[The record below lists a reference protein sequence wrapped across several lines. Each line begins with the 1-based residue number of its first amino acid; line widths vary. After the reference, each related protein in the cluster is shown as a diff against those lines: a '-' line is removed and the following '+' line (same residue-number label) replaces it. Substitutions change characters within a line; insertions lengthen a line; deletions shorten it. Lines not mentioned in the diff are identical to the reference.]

1 MERLDGA
8 YLYEQDVLK
17 KSSSGNWSNDA
28 NEEQHDSGGLFGTA
42 RSPQDVIVE
51 GRSAFPARITAS
63 VTVRQ
68 TQTHEIV
75 LWMDR
80 EFLE

>member
-1 MERLDGA
+1 MEHTTT
-8 YLYEQDVLK
+8 YNVLK

-28 NEEQHDSGGLFGTA
+28 NEEQHDSGGVFGTT
-42 RSPQDVIVE
+42 RSPQDDVVE

-68 TQTHEIV
+68 SQTPEIV
-75 LWMDR
+75 RWMDR